1 MPYKNSFTT
10 NNTNYFKKIHHQLF
24 NNQSL
29 ELSSSSEVE
38 NIIQEEE
45 AVFKKNH
52 TVGLPDVSKL
62 IESAISKRQ
71 RDQRKHSFLERKK
84 ILHKKENGFTMK
96 TQNITLL
103 HGSGYE
109 AIRSSISKNIFS
121 YLKMFSMQY
130 RKNSTVED
138 KKKE

>member
-45 AVFKKNH
+45 AIFKKNH
-52 TVGLPDVSKL
+52 TEGLPDVFKL

-96 TQNITLL
+96 TQNHFMDQAMKQSTHQFQKIFF
-103 HGSGYE
+103 H
-109 AIRSSISKNIFS
+109 ISKC
-121 YLKMFSMQY
+121 LA
-130 RKNSTVED
+130 
-138 KKKE
+138 